1 MSANRNEGF
10 VLQKFGNAKESFVLK
25 ELEKPMCGDYDVV
38 IASEAFGLNFA
49 DVMARQGLYGD
60 APQLPCVLGYECV
73 GSIVQVGCKV
83 TAVNIGDRVTAFSRF
98 GSYARMVKTTE
109 QAVAKIPESW
119 DVVTALACATQGC
132 TAWFAAHETFPIRKG
147 DVAVVM
153 AAAGGVGGILV
164 QLLKNR
170 GAHVIGVVGSSKKI
184 DYVKAL
190 GADDVVIRE
199 AGKLGELIVAA
210 NKNKKIDI
218 AFDNIG
224 GKTFKELFK
233 IIAPGGRIAGYGA
246 ADRLLLK
253 GWWGKYKLG
262 FGFGFYNPVQ
272 LLIPSKTMAGINM
285 LRIAD
290 RQPSLLQECLLQVT
304 QAVDSGA
311 VKVPDGKVFNYTQL
325 SEAHEYLGSG
335 RSVGKIAVTW

>member
-10 VLQKFGNAKESFVLK
+10 VLHKFGSAGDSFLLK
-25 ELEKPMCGDYDVV
+25 ELPMPTCGDNEVV

-60 APQLPCVLGYECV
+60 APPLPCVLGYECV
-73 GSIVQVGCKV
+73 GRIVQVGNKV
-83 TAVNIGDRVTAFSRF
+83 TAVKIGDRVTAFSRF
-98 GSYARMVKTTE
+98 GSYARFVKTTE
-109 QAVAKIPESW
+109 QAVVQIPESW
-119 DVVTALACATQGC
+119 GVVTALACATQGC
-132 TAWFAAHETFPIRKG
+132 TAWFAAYETFPVRKG

-153 AAAGGVGGILV
+153 AAAGGVGSVLV

-170 GAHVIGVVGSSKKI
+170 GAHVIGVVGSSAKI

-190 GADDVVIRE
+190 GADDIVIRE
-199 AGKLGELIVAA
+199 PGKLGELILAV
-210 NKNKKIDI
+210 NHNKKIDI

-246 ADRLLLK
+246 AERLLLR

-290 RQPSLLQECLLQVT
+290 KQPALLQECLVQVT
-304 QAVDSGA
+304 GA
-311 VKVPDGKVFNYTQL
+311 IEKGTVKVPEGKLFKAAEL
-325 SEAHEYLGSG
+325 SAAHEYLESG
-335 RSVGKIAVTW
+335 RSVGKIAVSW